1 MQRKKEEEKEE
12 EEEEEKENSLT
23 GESGEKEKYVV
34 VKNEAGSLKK
44 IRIKPM

>member
-1 MQRKKEEEKEE
+1 MQRKKEEEKE

>member
-1 MQRKKEEEKEE
+1 MQRKKEEEK

-34 VKNEAGSLKK
+34 VKNGAESLKK